1 MLVGHAGSGG
11 GGERVAHEVGR
22 VSVGYHGYSLY
33 LCMVEF
39 TETFF
44 PTPDSPPTISS
55 AEVYRR
61 PLYCLQAACEML
73 PN

>member
-1 MLVGHAGSGG
+1 MLVGHASSGG

-44 PTPDSPPTISS
+44 PTPDSPPTITS
-55 AEVYRR
+55 AEVCFW
-61 PLYCLQAACEML
+61 PLYCVQASGETL
-73 PN
+73 PS